1 LLNVDTRIKDLQF
14 VQLKRAA
21 LTISMPVKQD
31 EHAKNRDVPGAE
43 DDHQHRHLIDAVNHK
58 GFNAT
63 RQMNAAS
70 PSREQ
75 ADQKGEEKLQRIDV
89 KQNHKQQNRIE
100 ANREIV
106 LQSIT
111 AKEFILIEPDH
122 EQQGEADSERAKTAH
137 GLHQL
142 AKGFGNFQR
151 HNQQRDREPENGIA
165 KALGARDLMT
175 APAKLLVVANAFV
188 D

>member
-1 LLNVDTRIKDLQF
+1 MSGDRGGEM
-14 VQLKRAA
+14 
-21 LTISMPVKQD
+21 S
-31 EHAKNRDVPGAE
+31 EHE
-43 DDHQHRHLIDAVNHK
+43 
-58 GFNAT
+58 F
-63 RQMNAAS
+63 
-70 PSREQ
+70 
-75 ADQKGEEKLQRIDV
+75 QRIDIE
-89 KQNHKQQNRIE
+89 QNHKQQNRIE
-100 ANREIV
+100 ANRETV

-122 EQQGEADSERAKTAH
+122 EQQGEADSERAEAAH

-175 APAKLLVVANAFV
+175 APAKLFVVADALV

>member
-1 LLNVDTRIKDLQF
+1 MSPRVSKTSSSF
-14 VQLKRAA
+14 SSSAPA
-21 LTISMPVKQD
+21 LTISMPVEKD
-31 EHAKNRDVPGAE
+31 EHAKDRDVPGAE
-43 DDHQHRHLIDAVNHK
+43 DYHQNGHLIDAVNHQ

-70 PSREQ
+70 PSRKQ
-75 ADQKGEEKLQRIDV
+75 AHQKGEEKLQRIDV
-89 KQNHKQQNRIE
+89 EQNNKQQYRIE

-122 EQQGEADSERAKTAH
+122 EQQREANSERAKAAH

-142 AKGFGNFQR
+142 AKGPGNFER
-151 HNQQRDREPENGIA
+151 HNQ
-165 KALGARDLMT
+165 
-175 APAKLLVVANAFV
+175 
-188 D
+188 